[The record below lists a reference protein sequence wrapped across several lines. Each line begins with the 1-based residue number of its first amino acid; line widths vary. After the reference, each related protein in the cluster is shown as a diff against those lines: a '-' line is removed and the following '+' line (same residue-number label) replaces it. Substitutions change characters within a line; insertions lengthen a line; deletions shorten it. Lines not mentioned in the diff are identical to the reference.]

1 MKKIYFKN
9 LGNYLGKEIIV
20 QGVVKNLRKTKSI
33 WFLILSD
40 STGDLQVTISNS
52 QDFLKFDLLV
62 GSCVSIEGILVEN
75 TSVHLNGMELLPKKV
90 VLLSSSDLYPIDALS
105 SSSLK
110 QDYRFLVLRES
121 KNREIFRVQT
131 MLENFMRAY
140 WVSNDFIEIHSPKL
154 LGAPSESGAE
164 LFELDYFGQKAYLA
178 QSPQF
183 YKQMAMS
190 AGFDKVF
197 EIGPVFRANPSFTSR
212 HDTEFTSVDV
222 EMSWIDSHFDI
233 MDLEEDWLCFVLQ
246 GIEAECST
254 LLEKEFGITFKAPKS
269 PFPRIAFS
277 EAINILSDVGHTI
290 PEGEDIDPQGE
301 KLLYN
306 YVKEKYGHEFV
317 FIYDYPVSVR
327 PFYHMRHS
335 TDTSITKS
343 YDLLWK
349 GIEITTG
356 AQREHRYALL
366 KQQSEEKGL
375 SQVDFY
381 LNFFKYGCPPHGG
394 FGLGLTRML
403 MILLGFNNV
412 REVTF
417 LYRGPKRLTP

>member
-9 LGNYLGKEIIV
+9 LRNYLGKEIIV

-246 GIEAECST
+246 GIEAECS
-254 LLEKEFGITFKAPKS
+254 LEKEFGITFKAPKS